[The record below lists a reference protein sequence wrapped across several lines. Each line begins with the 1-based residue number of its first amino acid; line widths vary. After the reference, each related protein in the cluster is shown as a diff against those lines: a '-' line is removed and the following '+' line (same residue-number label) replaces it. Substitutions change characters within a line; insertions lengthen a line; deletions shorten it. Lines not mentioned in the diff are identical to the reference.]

1 MAQAT
6 KSFKIGEYAVGGI
19 IRVEIKGKVILIKA
33 LDYNSK
39 EVVKQGSLTTEQQG
53 VESQIRE
60 FLEDLTSHYYAEKIM
75 DWIRS
80 KTELD
85 FRIRY

>member
-33 LDYNSK
+33 LDYNTK

-53 VESQIRE
+53 VESQISE
-60 FLEDLTSHYYAEKIM
+60 FLEDLTSYYYAEKIM
-75 DWIRS
+75 DWI
-80 KTELD
+80 KNKVDLKPTW
-85 FRIRY
+85 Y

>member
-33 LDYNSK
+33 LDYNTK
-39 EVVKQGSLTTEQQG
+39 EVVKQGTTTTEQQG
-53 VESQIRE
+53 VESQITE
-60 FLEDLTSHYYAEKIM
+60 FLEDLTSYYYAEKIM
-75 DWIRS
+75 DWI
-80 KTELD
+80 KNKVDLKPTW
-85 FRIRY
+85 Y